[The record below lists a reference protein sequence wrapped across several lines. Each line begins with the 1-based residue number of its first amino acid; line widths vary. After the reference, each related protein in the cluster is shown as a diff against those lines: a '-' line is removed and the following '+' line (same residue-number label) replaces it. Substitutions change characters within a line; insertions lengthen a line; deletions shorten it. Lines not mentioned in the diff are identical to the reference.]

1 MPAPDEELAL
11 AIPNLAL
18 AGRALVVRAP
28 SAYKLLEKEPVC
40 YEKEQNICL
49 TFLWGAKRLSSR
61 TVITVFT
68 YIALQFSINGRKF
81 ISPSS

>member
-11 AIPNLAL
+11 AITNVAL
-18 AGRALVVRAP
+18 AGRALEVRAP
-28 SAYKLLEKEPVC
+28 PAYKLLEKESVC
-40 YEKEQNICL
+40 HEKAQNCCL
-49 TFLWGAKRLSSR
+49 TFLWGPQRLSSK

-68 YIALQFSINGRKF
+68 YIGLQFSINGRKF